1 MVMKGYKRTA
11 KLGSFRR
18 MANAFWGEPTDGRI
32 FGTMFLDVSKALAL
46 SKQVEKEH
54 GLKLSMGVF
63 IGKAIS
69 IALKRVPQFNAKK
82 IWGTFYEKD
91 SVDVYFQ
98 VDIEGG
104 GDLSG
109 TVVEKADQ
117 KTIVEIA
124 KELKEKSEKLRKGHD
139 DQYEKTQKGLF
150 GWLPP
155 FIIRWILSFLIF
167 IQYNLGVDLRWFGI
181 KAKPDPFGTVMVTNV
196 GMFGIDI
203 AYAPLVTPARVPLV
217 ALVGRVNEQA
227 VVVDGKIEIRP
238 ILTAGATFDHRY
250 GDGYHI
256 GKIVRAVRHF
266 VENPHLGQQ
275 IPADAKTA
283 APPTDGAKPAETA
296 KPSEPAKP
304 AEPTAPAAAPAPA
317 PSAPA
322 TVNAAKPSG

>member
-1 MVMKGYKRTA
+1 MKGYKRTA

-32 FGTMFLDVSKALAL
+32 YGTMFLDVSKAMAL
-46 SKQVEKEH
+46 SKEVEKDH

-117 KTIVEIA
+117 KTIIEIA
-124 KELKEKSEKLRKGHD
+124 KELKAKSEKLRKGQD

-155 FIIRWILSFLIF
+155 LFIRWILSFLIF

-196 GMFGIDI
+196 GMFGIDL

-217 ALVGRVNEQA
+217 ALVGRVVDQA

-238 ILTAGATFDHRY
+238 ILTASATFDHRY

-275 IPADAKTA
+275 IPADAKSATPTA
-283 APPTDGAKPAETA
+283 ATDGATPPA
-296 KPSEPAKP
+296 
-304 AEPTAPAAAPAPA
+304 APAATPTSAPAPA
-317 PSAPA
+317 ATADPA
-322 TVNAAKPSG
+322 SKPTS

>member
-32 FGTMFLDVSKALAL
+32 YGTMFLDVSKAMAL
-46 SKQVEKEH
+46 SKEVEKDH

-109 TVVEKADQ
+109 TVIEKADQ
-117 KTIVEIA
+117 KTIIEIA
-124 KELKEKSEKLRKGHD
+124 RELKAKSEKLRKGHD

-196 GMFGIDI
+196 GMFGIDL

-217 ALVGRVNEQA
+217 ALVGRVVDQA

-238 ILTAGATFDHRY
+238 ILTASATFDHRY

-275 IPADAKTA
+275 IPADAKSVT
-283 APPTDGAKPAETA
+283 PTDGAAAPVAPAT
-296 KPSEPAKP
+296 
-304 AEPTAPAAAPAPA
+304 TPAAAPAQPA
-317 PSAPA
+317 
-322 TVNAAKPSG
+322 AADASKPTT